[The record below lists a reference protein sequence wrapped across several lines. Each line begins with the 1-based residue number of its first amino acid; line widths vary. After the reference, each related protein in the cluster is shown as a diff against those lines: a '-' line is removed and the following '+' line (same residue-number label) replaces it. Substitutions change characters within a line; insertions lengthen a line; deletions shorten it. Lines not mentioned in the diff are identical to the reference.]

1 MPAERACNA
10 FKNCSATTPSSSAV
24 PFAHHDPCPAH
35 VQPAEDSAKGAV
47 RVGIAVLVC
56 LFSHPTTPPLL
67 PPTSPRQP
75 AANLA
80 NNILFLKPLLQ
91 AEDHTGNCLLTQR
104 ASTLR
109 SFPNGWVL
117 PGGGAEAGESL
128 FETGARELFE
138 ETGIVADKTSMRV
151 MGLWESTFPHTAI
164 TGKPI
169 SHHHIV
175 IYLHAKALPS
185 SVLMLQKSEVQTACW
200 LSRKQAQSIFA
211 HYAEPDQLNTSFRAV
226 KPGLSSTED
235 WDEKVHAE
243 DSPPISLAALADRL
257 TFGTRFALKL
267 WIKLKLAPSNADG
280 DDKIGNL

>member
-1 MPAERACNA
+1 MLRCLLNA
-10 FKNCSATTPSSSAV
+10 LATLSKTAAPPHHRHPLFHLLITTPVLHMFSRLRILPRA
-24 PFAHHDPCPAH
+24 PF
-35 VQPAEDSAKGAV
+35 
-47 RVGIAVLVC
+47 VLALPSWFV
-56 LFSHPTTPPLL
+56 FSL
-67 PPTSPRQP
+67 PQQRPHYF
-75 AANLA
+75 L